1 MRSIQPASN
10 NMNDFLEWNVI
21 FLDPIVAVFLILSP
35 LKKLTSFCKTLE
47 NFRNDLSLPT
57 DVHKLNS

>member
-1 MRSIQPASN
+1 
-10 NMNDFLEWNVI
+10 MNDFLEWNVI

-35 LKKLTSFCKTLE
+35 LKKLTSFYKTLE

-57 DVHKLNS
+57 DVRKLNS